1 MKVQGSAYP
10 ESIWIRNKELD
21 YINVTLRK
29 NVEEKQIEKENDVET
44 VYEYD
49 EVTIKL
55 VDRPNLEEYVQNNFD
70 ALFNLGLQQETTPPS
85 PTEEERLQAIED
97 AVLFLSLGGI

>member
-70 ALFNLGLQQETTPPS
+70 ALFNLGLQQETTPPL

>member
-1 MKVQGSAYP
+1 MRVQGSAYP

-49 EVTIKL
+49 EVTIKI
-55 VDRPNLEEYVQNNFD
+55 VDRPNLEEYITAHFD
-70 ALFNLGLQQETTPPS
+70 ALFEMGLQQEATPPL
-85 PTEEERLQAIED
+85 PTEEERLQAVED
-97 AVLFLSLGGI
+97 AVLFLSLGGL

>member
-21 YINVTLRK
+21 YVYITLRD
-29 NVEEKQIEKENDVET
+29 NVEEKQIEHDET
-44 VYEYD
+44 TDTIYEYD
-49 EVTIKL
+49 EVTIKI
-55 VDRPNLEEYVQNNFD
+55 VDRPNLEEYINTYFD
-70 ALFNLGLQQETTPPS
+70 ALFEMGLQQEATPPL
-85 PTEEERLQAIED
+85 PTEEKRLQAIED

>member
-10 ESIWIRNKELD
+10 ERIWIRNKELGYV
-21 YINVTLRK
+21 YITLRD
-29 NVEEKQIEKENDVET
+29 NVEEKQVEH
-44 VYEYD
+44 D
-49 EVTIKL
+49 ETTDAI
-55 VDRPNLEEYVQNNFD
+55 YD
-70 ALFNLGLQQETTPPS
+70 ALFEMWLQQEATPPL

>member
-70 ALFNLGLQQETTPPS
+70 ALFEMGLQQETTPPL